1 MTSRS
6 RGAMRPRF
14 AFISRPLEGVGNAG
28 CLLHPQPRVHF
39 VLVERTFA
47 VRSNISRQ
55 RAVDRSQVPKNPP
68 CDPIARKTLPRPPHP
83 VPYVRDDRDTP
94 LCGVG
99 RLQLIEMF
107 LPGTEAKSFLKW
119 DSTTA
124 QIIGPSRSNKLHGP
138 SASGSIHPAV
148 ASSRPICAGRSGAC
162 HRARIRATRWL
173 RRENHEAT
181 IGPSSLE
188 THRLCD
194 APRWGLAAR
203 GAEFGL
209 DRVN

>member
-1 MTSRS
+1 MWPVC
-6 RGAMRPRF
+6 AP
-14 AFISRPLEGVGNAG
+14 VGPT
-28 CLLHPQPRVHF
+28 CHPANLTPASGRQDHTILPSAASV
-39 VLVERTFA
+39 
-47 VRSNISRQ
+47 SRQ
-55 RAVDRSQVPKNPP
+55 RAGDRSQVPKNPP